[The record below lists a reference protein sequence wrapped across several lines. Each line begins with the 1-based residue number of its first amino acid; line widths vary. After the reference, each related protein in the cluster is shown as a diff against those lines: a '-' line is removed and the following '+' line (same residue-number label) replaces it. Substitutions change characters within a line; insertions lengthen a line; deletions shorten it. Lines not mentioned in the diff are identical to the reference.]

1 MCNKTLDLKAENRE
15 FNKRFIST
23 IMPLIIS
30 SIFTQCL
37 TFVDQWMVSTL
48 GTAAIAAVGVSTNF
62 FSVYFTFLYGC
73 NTGAGIYLTRYWG
86 KKDISDFQRILWAA
100 VFTTLSVGILICGF
114 AIAFPRVI
122 IRLYNN
128 DPLVMVQAV
137 PYMRAVAIS
146 YILNAICFTISHMFR
161 NMGRVKIPMIQG
173 ILSVL
178 LNAFFNYIFI
188 FGKIGFKPMGV
199 LGAAL
204 GTLVTRIIEVAALLI
219 YFFVSDNPVKTD
231 LLSAIKRLNKKI
243 FLEYLKT
250 SLPLCANDMLWSLG
264 LSCYYMVYGSRGTEV
279 YAGMSIVNTMEMFAK
294 LAIMGFAG
302 TCTIILGI
310 EIGKGD
316 MDKVDRYAKRF
327 NRISIIAGLI
337 SCSIILAMMIPIQR
351 IYGISGTVEGECVRN
366 CMMVLAVYCIPNAV
380 NCIKVEGIFR
390 SGGDVRYLT
399 FMDAGSIWI
408 IGMPIT
414 LILGLVFRADI
425 GFVYAAHIAIELFK
439 LPLGQYRLKSGKW
452 FHNVTEAIDVGEGE
466 MSFADGIG

>member
-1 MCNKTLDLKAENRE
+1 MKAENKE
-15 FNKRFIST
+15 FNHKFIST

-37 TFVDQWMVSTL
+37 SFVDQWMVSTV
-48 GTAAIAAVGVSTNF
+48 GTEAIAAVGVSNNF

-73 NTGAGIYLTRYWG
+73 NTGAGIYLTRFWG
-86 KKDISDFQRILWAA
+86 KKDIPDFQRILWAV
-100 VFTTLSVGILICGF
+100 VFTTLSVGILICGL
-114 AIAFPRVI
+114 AIAFPRQI

-137 PYMRAVAIS
+137 PYMRIVAVS
-146 YILNAICFTISHMFR
+146 YILNAVCFTVCHMFR
-161 NMGRVKIPMIQG
+161 NMGKVKVPMVQG
-173 ILSVL
+173 IASVL

-188 FGKIGFKPMGV
+188 FGKLGFSPMGV
-199 LGAAL
+199 VGAAL
-204 GTLVTRIIEVAALLI
+204 GTLVTRLIEVAALLI
-219 YFFVSDNPVKTD
+219 FFFASDNPVKKD
-231 LLSAIKRLNKKI
+231 LFSAIKRLNRKTFI
-243 FLEYLKT
+243 EYLKT

-316 MDKVDRYAKRF
+316 MERVHRFAARF
-327 NRISIIAGLI
+327 NRISIIAGFI
-337 SCSIILAMMIPIQR
+337 SCSIILAMMVPVQH
-351 IYGISGTVEGECVRN
+351 IYNISGTIEGECVRN
-366 CMMVLAVYCIPNAV
+366 CMAVLAIYCIPNAV

-399 FMDAGSIWI
+399 FMDAGSIWF

-414 LILGLVFRADI
+414 LLLGLVFKADI
-425 GFVYAAHIAIELFK
+425 WFVYAAHIAIELFK
-439 LPLGQYRLKSGKW
+439 LPIGQHRLKSGKW
-452 FHNVTEAIDVGEGE
+452 FHNVTEAIDMNEGKE
-466 MSFADGIG
+466 LIAE